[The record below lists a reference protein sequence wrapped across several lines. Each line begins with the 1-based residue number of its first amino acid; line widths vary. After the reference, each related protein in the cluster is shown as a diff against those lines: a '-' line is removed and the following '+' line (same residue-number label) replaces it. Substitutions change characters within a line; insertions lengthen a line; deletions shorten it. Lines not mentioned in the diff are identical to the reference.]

1 MEEAKIAAKGVVSGG
16 LAACVNIV
24 KVAST
29 YAWKGKIEDADEF
42 LSFYKTTDA
51 KVAKLRNFIES
62 NHSYEVPEIITFNT
76 NNVSKK
82 YMKWL
87 VGTTK

>member
-1 MEEAKIAAKGVVSGG
+1 MAAEGAVSGG

-24 KVAST
+24 NVNST
-29 YAWKGKIEDADEF
+29 YAWKGKIKESDEF
-42 LSFYKTTDA
+42 LAIFKTTDA
-51 KVAKLRNFIES
+51 KVAKLRNFIKN

-82 YMKWL
+82 YMEWL
-87 VGTTK
+87 VEVTK